1 MAQHYFQIYIF
12 FRVVDN
18 CLSFCPFFL
27 FLLVIVLAFLSRF
40 RASGDPFRIFNFCSY
55 IGRIGDLG
63 QLLRYGFVII
73 IANHIMFQS
82 KYFTQT
88 EKYIN

>member
-18 CLSFCPFFL
+18 CLSFCLFFL
-27 FLLVIVLAFLSRF
+27 FLLVIVLAFLRRF
-40 RASGDPFRIFNFCSY
+40 RASGDPFRIFNFFSY
-55 IGRIGDLG
+55 IGRIG
-63 QLLRYGFVII
+63 QLVRYGFVII

-82 KYFTQT
+82 KYFT
-88 EKYIN
+88 